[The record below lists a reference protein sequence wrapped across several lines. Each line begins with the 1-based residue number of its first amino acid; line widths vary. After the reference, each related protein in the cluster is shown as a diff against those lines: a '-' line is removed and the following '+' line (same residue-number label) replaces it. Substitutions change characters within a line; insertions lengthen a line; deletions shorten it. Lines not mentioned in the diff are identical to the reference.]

1 VSPCI
6 SCAAEVEAGA
16 CLHCGRL
23 RPGAPTEAG
32 AARVEE
38 NAGPTV
44 ASPQSTAAAG
54 ERQEAADGRHDEKL
68 LSETFKKRRLVL
80 KGLKFPLNVLM
91 YAAIAQTVIVAALLL
106 TQKLPQPQV
115 NSGVQDQAGGTY
127 TVPLGAFVVTAI
139 SIAAGYCLALAGA
152 LRIRAAAGLPII
164 AAVTVGLATI
174 PISKLR
180 VGGADIEPH
189 VTEVG
194 LRWGQLGVL
203 GLLWAWL
210 AWRAA
215 GRRASRRAQ
224 GSGVASQP
232 SAQRRHGRLI
242 LVGALA
248 VVGAY
253 YLLELG
259 VWAAYA
265 RAGQRAAGTG
275 FLLDDLSFQT
285 VLLPFFLTLVVLL
298 GSTDLLEWGELTA
311 RWTVAQVRRV
321 QPRWVL
327 ILTPLAAL
335 AVVANVLRLAPGAVP
350 LELVVGVIL
359 AGVVS
364 LLVRSARGYA
374 AWSDDL
380 RSRAVFL
387 GAVAI
392 FLYTTMFYDALSYL
406 GSALGLAPAL
416 VVRLYW
422 LVSVP
427 LLLAA
432 LIAAAV
438 WLLRG
443 RPARRERRTMGLFLV
458 LAGMLTLVAGLPSFL
473 GASHLPA
480 VYPRHFSLLSA
491 IQLVAALGALIWTGG
506 LLARKKKQAPVAPV
520 ARALLLLAGLEL
532 VTLIISLLNG
542 IASLSA
548 LSAFWLAGLF
558 LLLGFWGLITSGDQ
572 LNADQPA
579 GAPYPRDGR
588 IMLFAS
594 YTLIANATLL
604 YLGALRVPR
613 TGGGPAAI
621 LTSDYVTPA
630 GLGILGASLV
640 VLAFLLRR
648 PGRAPTRRSSAPADS
663 GPPRPATDA
672 EPPAP
677 PPGPASAP
685 ARAPVASSRTSRRLF
700 RSTVL
705 LAALGLLFVSG
716 CSTASQLSRTNVKLL
731 SQPYHTPVP
740 GPGCDARGANWS
752 VPPGDALR
760 TRCLKAGLQVVALH
774 QGSGDV
780 QFLPPGGSFPG
791 NYRVSVRVELS
802 QLPDGCVSIY
812 TRASAAGHYS
822 SSICTSTAGTQARA
836 WNIQRI
842 QQAPGQW
849 LLGVGALDV
858 SMTYQLTATTEGSD
872 QQITINGA
880 TADGTDA
887 VLAVTRYIALGISNS
902 SPQAASV
909 IFSDFRFTPLTSR
922 GSAVVAGRALPVTT
936 RDRVVVWYAD
946 TGTAELALLT
956 KQVDGV
962 GLARGLPAQG
972 LACAKLGAAVTAA
985 RAEPPVP
992 DVAAQPWLAM
1002 ALDEFAKSAADCR
1015 AGASAHSSA
1024 LLSQAAAATRAATG
1038 DIRQFNVAISHD

>member
-1 VSPCI
+1 M
-6 SCAAEVEAGA
+6 
-16 CLHCGRL
+16 
-23 RPGAPTEAG
+23 
-32 AARVEE
+32 
-38 NAGPTV
+38 
-44 ASPQSTAAAG
+44 
-54 ERQEAADGRHDEKL
+54 
-68 LSETFKKRRLVL
+68 TFKRRRLVL
-80 KGLKFPLNVLM
+80 KGLKFPLNVFM
-91 YAAIAQTVIVAALLL
+91 YAAIVQAIIVAALLL

-127 TVPLGAFVVTAI
+127 TVPLAAFAVTAI

-152 LRIRAAAGLPII
+152 LRIRAAAGLPIVL
-164 AAVTVGLATI
+164 AATVGLATV

-203 GLLWAWL
+203 TLLWAWL

-215 GRRASRRAQ
+215 ARRRAVRRARAR
-224 GSGVASQP
+224 GYASQP
-232 SAQRRHGRLI
+232 AAQPSYGRLA

-248 VVGAY
+248 VVGVY

-335 AVVANVLRLAPGAVP
+335 AVVANVLRLAPRAVP
-350 LELVVGVIL
+350 LELVIGGIL
-359 AGVVS
+359 AALVS
-364 LLVRSARGYA
+364 LLVRSARGFA

-392 FLYTTMFYDALSYL
+392 FLYTTMFYDALSYV

-416 VVRLYW
+416 VFRLYW

-427 LLLAA
+427 VLLAA

-491 IQLVAALGALIWTGG
+491 IQLVAALGALIWTGR
-506 LLARKKKQAPVAPV
+506 LLARKKKQAPAAPV
-520 ARALLLLAGLEL
+520 ARALLLLAGLQL

-579 GAPYPRDGR
+579 GAHYPRDGR

-604 YLGALRVPR
+604 YLGALRVPG
-613 TGGGPAAI
+613 TGGGPTAI

-648 PGRAPTRRSSAPADS
+648 PRRTLTPPSPAPADS
-663 GPPRPATDA
+663 EPPPPATDA
-672 EPPAP
+672 ASPPAHAPPAP
-677 PPGPASAP
+677 PPGPAPAP
-685 ARAPVASSRTSRRLF
+685 ARASEVSSRTVRHRLF
-700 RSTVL
+700 RGAVL
-705 LAALGLLFVSG
+705 LTALGLLFVSG
-716 CSTASQLSRTNVKLL
+716 CSTASQLSRTNAKLL

-752 VPPGDALR
+752 LPPGDALT
-760 TRCLKAGLQVVALH
+760 TRCLKSGLQVVALH

-791 NYRVSVRVELS
+791 NYRVSVRVELG

-812 TRASAAGHYS
+812 TRSSAAGHYA
-822 SSICTSTAGTQARA
+822 SSICAGTAGTQART
-836 WNIQRI
+836 WNIQRSRP
-842 QQAPGQW
+842 AAGQW
-849 LLGVGALDV
+849 LLAIGALGV
-858 SMTYQLTATTEGSD
+858 SAAFTLTATTENSV

-880 TADGTDA
+880 TAAAADT
-887 VLAVTRYIALGISNS
+887 VLPATRYVALGISNS

-909 IFSDFRFTPLTSR
+909 VFSDFRFTPLPAR
-922 GSAVVAGRALPVTT
+922 GSPGPAATALPVTT
-936 RDRVVVWYAD
+936 RDRVVVWYVD
-946 TGTAELALLT
+946 TGQAERALLT
-956 KQVDGV
+956 ARVEAVD
-962 GLARGLPAQG
+962 LARGLPARG

-985 RAEPPVP
+985 RADPPIP
-992 DVAAQPWLAM
+992 DAAAQPWLAK

-1024 LLSQAAAATRAATG
+1024 LLGRAAAATRAGVG
-1038 DIRQFNVAISHD
+1038 DIRQFDAAVSHD